1 MVFLSIIAV
10 GTAGLGTL
18 LGYGIYKELYHE

>member
-10 GTAGLGTL
+10 GTAALGTAW
-18 LGYGIYKELYHE
+18 GYAVWKDLYHE